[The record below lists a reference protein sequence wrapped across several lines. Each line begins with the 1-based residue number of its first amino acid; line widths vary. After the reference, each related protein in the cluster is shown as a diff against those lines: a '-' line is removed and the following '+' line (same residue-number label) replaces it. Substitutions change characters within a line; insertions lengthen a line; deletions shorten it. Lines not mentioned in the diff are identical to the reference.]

1 MKTLVRLFASF
12 FLCLFILVGLSAY
25 AQKQEATGGHSLMS
39 PQELEIKNKAKK
51 RLYPGGQDQESLKVQ
66 AQLPQVSRKMAPVTE
81 NPTEEP
87 EPNADEY

>member
-1 MKTLVRLFASF
+1 MMKTASVFLFLVSFLFQFAAF
-12 FLCLFILVGLSAY
+12 
-25 AQKQEATGGHSLMS
+25 AQKQEAAGGHSLMS
-39 PQELEIKNKAKK
+39 PQEIEMKNKAKK